1 MGTEA
6 EQLIIKVSWIHQF
19 REPKK
24 IHISEPFY
32 LCSSNTYMWT
42 SISQNNFIIL
52 HLDMPFG
59 NC

>member
-32 LCSSNTYMWT
+32 LCSSNTYM
-42 SISQNNFIIL
+42 
-52 HLDMPFG
+52 
-59 NC
+59 